1 LKVVPLMLVTIK
13 LRASIGGATSNLALS
28 AKFS

>member
-1 LKVVPLMLVTIK
+1 MLVTMK
-13 LRASIGGATSNLALS
+13 LGASIGGASCNLALS

>member
-1 LKVVPLMLVTIK
+1 MLVTMK
-13 LRASIGGATSNLALS
+13 LGANVGDATCNLALS